1 MKLRQKIDPTKFLE
15 HVKLC
20 SGDVLF
26 CTSEG
31 DVINLKSTLSQLVF
45 AVAAQDE
52 TVLNTAQ
59 IICKEDSD
67 REILKTFIEVEW

>member
-1 MKLRQKIDPTKFLE
+1 MKLRRKIDPTKFLE

-45 AVAAQDE
+45 AVAVQDE

-59 IICKEDSD
+59 IICKENSD
-67 REILKTFIEVEW
+67 QEILKIFIEEW